1 MIWGYP
7 HLRKPPNGDIDTE
20 NIREQQHE
28 LDFSK
33 IQEREPQVSAVLT
46 GKRMINH
53 DKPLDLDRAP
63 GFWNLAIFMDQG
75 LEVEAKLQEQED
87 AAFSTGHQPP

>member
-1 MIWGYP
+1 
-7 HLRKPPNGDIDTE
+7 
-20 NIREQQHE
+20 
-28 LDFSK
+28 
-33 IQEREPQVSAVLT
+33 
-46 GKRMINH
+46 MINH